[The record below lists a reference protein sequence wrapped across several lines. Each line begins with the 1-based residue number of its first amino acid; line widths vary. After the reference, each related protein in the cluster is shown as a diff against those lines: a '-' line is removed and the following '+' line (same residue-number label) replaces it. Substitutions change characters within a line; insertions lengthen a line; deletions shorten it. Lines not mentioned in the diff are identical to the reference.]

1 MIGRSHPNESA
12 VGRLNSK
19 AKFLIIRRDNIGDL
33 ICTTPMIASLRAHFP
48 QARIDILVN
57 SYCLPVLDNNPDIDH
72 AYSYTKLHHRK
83 SGETTIGVIYRRLK
97 QTLKLRF
104 TGYDYV
110 ILAKN
115 GCLPRQNRWARLVKA
130 RHVVGYYNS
139 HVKGSNIIDLPLPEE
154 SAKGLHI
161 VVALNRLLT
170 VFGIESPPGKLR
182 LFPFANETEK
192 AKKLLRTVQK
202 ESGPIIGVHI
212 SARKVKQR
220 WPVSHFIEFI
230 RAAHQRY
237 RASIMLFWSPGDENN
252 PLHPG
257 DDHKAAQIMAAI
269 PGVPILAYPTKDLS
283 ELIAGLTVCDSVVCS
298 DGGAMHVAAALGK
311 PIVCFFGNS
320 DADVWHP
327 WGVPY
332 ELLQQPSHNVQD
344 ITVDDALQAFERL
357 DAKVFRDSEEENGVA
372 FVNQR

>member
-1 MIGRSHPNESA
+1 MSNKATQVTNEHPNP
-12 VGRLNSK
+12 K
-19 AKFLIIRRDNIGDL
+19 AKFLIVRRDNIGDL
-33 ICTTPMIASLRAHFP
+33 ICTTPMIASLRTHFP

-83 SGETTIGVIYRRLK
+83 SDETALGVIYRRLK
-97 QTLKLRF
+97 EILKLRS
-104 TGYDYV
+104 TRYDYV

-130 RHVVGYYNS
+130 RHAVGYYNS
-139 HVKGSNIIDLPLPEE
+139 RVKGSSAIDLRLSEQ

-161 VVALNRLLT
+161 VAALNRLLT
-170 VFGIESPPGKLR
+170 VFGIESPPSKLR
-182 LFPFANETEK
+182 LFPLASEAEEARK
-192 AKKLLRTVQK
+192 RLYSLQK

-230 RAAHQRY
+230 AAAHQRY
-237 RASIMLFWSPGDENN
+237 HASIVLFWSPGDENN

-257 DDHKAAQIMAAI
+257 DDDKAAEIMAAL
-269 PGVPILAYPTKDLS
+269 PGVPVLAYPTRNLS
-283 ELIAGLTVCDSVVCS
+283 DLIAGLTVCDRVVCS

-320 DADVWHP
+320 DANVWHP

-332 ELLQQPSHNVQD
+332 ELLQPPSRNVQD
-344 ITVDDALQAFERL
+344 ITVDDVLEAFERL
-357 DAKVFRDSEEENGVA
+357 NTKAPRNSEP
-372 FVNQR
+372 VNEYTSNRSV